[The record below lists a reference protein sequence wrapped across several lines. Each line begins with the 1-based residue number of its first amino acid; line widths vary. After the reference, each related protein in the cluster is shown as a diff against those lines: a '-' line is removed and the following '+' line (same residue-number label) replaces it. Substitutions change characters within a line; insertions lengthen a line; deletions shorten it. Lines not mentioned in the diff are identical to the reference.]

1 MRSLVNIVSDCWFP
15 GWFPIP
21 ALISQMHQRGKIM
34 PAFLHECLYCSALRH
49 WSLLVSYTA
58 QFYSWITVRKRDWI
72 HTKPHQTWF
81 PLHILEC
88 EVKPQNSA
96 LKERFSRAHKPG
108 HEPNC
113 SAESHML
120 LLHFGFFH
128 TRSECSALAS
138 VRSYLCCGT
147 ESWWRAGPK
156 SRKACCVWSRCSLG
170 LLSEKRAFSGTS
182 PSILIPLKEAQI
194 CVCWE
199 SSLPVISRDTEE
211 KWDPVVLGK
220 IPQSLTV
227 RSKGLFFSWLL

>member
-1 MRSLVNIVSDCWFP
+1 MRSLVNTVSDCWFP

-96 LKERFSRAHKPG
+96 LKERCSRAHKPG
-108 HEPNC
+108 HIAAP
-113 SAESHML
+113 SHTCCCYTL
-120 LLHFGFFH
+120 GFSTQEVNAQPWQVSGPTFAVAQ
-128 TRSECSALAS
+128 SPGEGL
-138 VRSYLCCGT
+138 VR
-147 ESWWRAGPK
+147 RAG
-156 SRKACCVWSRCSLG
+156 RHAVFGAGVHWAYSL
-170 LLSEKRAFSGTS
+170 RN
-182 PSILIPLKEAQI
+182 
-194 CVCWE
+194 
-199 SSLPVISRDTEE
+199 
-211 KWDPVVLGK
+211 
-220 IPQSLTV
+220 
-227 RSKGLFFSWLL
+227 GLFLVPRPAYWYLWKRHRFVCAGKAPYPS